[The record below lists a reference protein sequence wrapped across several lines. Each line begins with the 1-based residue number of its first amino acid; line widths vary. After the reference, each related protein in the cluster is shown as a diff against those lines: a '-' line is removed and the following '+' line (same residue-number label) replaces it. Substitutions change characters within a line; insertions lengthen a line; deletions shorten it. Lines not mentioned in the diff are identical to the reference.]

1 MAAQFPRRFDGLEPF
16 SGWALRQRDARYKK
30 RIRSSM
36 EEIRAFY
43 DALRPRIEEVVEYLD
58 ARPLDGLSD
67 EESRLIWLALAWM
80 DASRSIE
87 VLGTPDVRYGLAAD
101 RFKVQDV
108 ATI

>member
-1 MAAQFPRRFDGLEPF
+1 
-16 SGWALRQRDARYKK
+16 
-30 RIRSSM
+30 M